1 MQNFVITAVFRLAL
15 LFVFLAPL
23 SCSEKELDPNDP
35 AKSFAYAREPY
46 DDENW
51 EIALQKL
58 GEFKSRFPYSKY
70 AALAEL
76 MIADCHFELDQYEE
90 AASAYGQFVKLHPK
104 HEKTEYAMY
113 RIGESYWVDAPEAVD
128 RDQEFTS
135 RAIEEWEKLRRKF
148 PDGTYSKKAAELI
161 AKGERRIA
169 ENYEFVAAFYCK
181 LEIQHACAYR
191 SLLLTEK
198 YPQYPDLYKKS
209 LGRAASA
216 FEKLADEK
224 TQEPESDK
232 NIYFKTMSAEE
243 IRAKA
248 RELRQKLANAK

>member
-1 MQNFVITAVFRLAL
+1 MQSLVITAVFRLAL
-15 LFVFLAPL
+15 LFAFLSPL
-23 SCSEKELDPNDP
+23 ACSEKDLDPNDP

-76 MIADCHFELDQYEE
+76 MLADCHFELDQYEE
-90 AASAYGQFVKLHPK
+90 AASAYSQFVKLHPK
-104 HEKTEYAMY
+104 HEKAEYAMY
-113 RIGESYWVDAPEAVD
+113 RIGESYWVDAPEAID
-128 RDQEFTS
+128 RDQAFTM
-135 RAIEEWEKLRRKF
+135 RAIEEWEKLLRKY
-148 PDGTYSKKAAELI
+148 PNGEYSKKASEQI
-161 AKGERRIA
+161 TKGQRRIA
-169 ENYEFVAAFYCK
+169 ESYEFVAKFYCK

-191 SLLLTEK
+191 SLLLSEK
-198 YPQYPDLYKKS
+198 YPQYPDLYKNS
-209 LGRAASA
+209 LTMAAKA
-216 FEKLADEK
+216 FDKLADEK
-224 TQEPESDK
+224 AKEPESDK

-248 RELRQKLANAK
+248 KELRQKLASAK